1 MWSKYRI
8 PRNPTTYI
16 TCFWSFIACQCNLC
30 SIRLIVSKGWGWH
43 PWTHITLIWLI
54 GSHQNVFVRL
64 ITRIYMEKK
73 RSVLIGRTNRKTDKM
88 AINLLGTRQKRRI
101 QLEWVKP
108 IFIKNPFLIVCYRN
122 DRFPPFK
129 SWYFEG
135 YNVDVYFSSL
145 GYLWYKWLNN
155 IRRQAWQ
162 ESGLFSDE
170 YD

>member
-1 MWSKYRI
+1 
-8 PRNPTTYI
+8 
-16 TCFWSFIACQCNLC
+16 
-30 SIRLIVSKGWGWH
+30 
-43 PWTHITLIWLI
+43 
-54 GSHQNVFVRL
+54 
-64 ITRIYMEKK
+64 
-73 RSVLIGRTNRKTDKM
+73 M
-88 AINLLGTRQKRRI
+88 AINLLGTPQKRRI

-108 IFIKNPFLIVCYRN
+108 IFIENPFLIVCYRN

-162 ESGLFSDE
+162 ESGLFSPVIFLPLLPASLTHTNPQKRKIN
-170 YD
+170 YDMHPVGRKDRSTDRSIWTCALVEISRSCNFCGSYYLTMHISFSLCCTLK